1 MFFNKTVRKHLV
13 IILIGISL
21 GALISYYLMFNDP
34 EVRSLFSIVEI
45 VLSACIGITI
55 AYVNYAAVLKL
66 DKLISWQNQTANRL
80 LIGVLT
86 HFFVGLSIAIG
97 LFYLYDL
104 IIASEI
110 TFSEVY
116 KPMLIKLAILWF
128 ITVQLFSVIY
138 FALYSYYSYSTLQVQ
153 RVKLERKQI
162 DLQLN
167 ALKSQLSPHFLF
179 NALNTISSLIYK
191 DLNKAETFI
200 RRLAKMYHYTL
211 SSYHTKLISFQEEL
225 DFVNSYIYLQ
235 ETRFPKVFKCKIDL
249 PASINETKI
258 PPLALQ
264 MLIEN
269 AVKHNLMSENDPLI
283 VNVSFEDEH
292 ICVQN
297 NITEEP
303 RKVPS
308 FKIGLKNISERY
320 QLLFG
325 KEISIANG
333 QSFIVKIP
341 VIR

>member
-1 MFFNKTVRKHLV
+1 MFFNKAVRKHLV
-13 IILIGISL
+13 IIIIGISL
-21 GALISYYLMFNDP
+21 GALISYYLMFYDP
-34 EVRSLFSIVEI
+34 EVRRLFTIVEI
-45 VLSACIGITI
+45 LVSVSLGIII
-55 AYVNYAAVLKL
+55 AYVNYAAAMKL
-66 DKLISWQNQTANRL
+66 DKLIPWQSQTTNRL

-86 HFFVGLSIAIG
+86 HFFTGLSIAIA

-104 IIASEI
+104 LVLSQIN
-110 TFSEVY
+110 FVEVY
-116 KPMLIKLAILWF
+116 KPMIIKFAILWF
-128 ITVQLFSVIY
+128 IIVQLFSVVY
-138 FALYSYYSYSTLQVQ
+138 FALYSYYSYSSLQIQ

-179 NALNTISSLIYK
+179 NSLNTISSLIYK

-211 SSYHTKLISFQEEL
+211 NSYHTKLVSFQEEL

-235 ETRFPKVFKCKIDL
+235 ETRFEKVFKCKIDL
-249 PASINETKI
+249 PSSINETKI

-269 AVKHNLMSENDPLI
+269 AVKHNLMSEKNPLT
-283 VNVSFEDEH
+283 VNITFEDEH

-325 KEISIANG
+325 KEIIIANS